1 MIRACRSDDIDTLM
15 QIWLDA
21 NLCAHSFI
29 PKTYWTDHYEQVKHM
44 LPQAELYVYEEERSG
59 EIEGFIGL
67 TEDYIAGIFV
77 REQYRS
83 KGIGKQLLNYAK
95 SFKQRLSL
103 NVYQKNERA
112 VHFYQREHFVVQSEH
127 TDEATGENEYVMI
140 WRGDHPCSLGF

>member
-1 MIRACRSDDIDTLM
+1 MIRACWNDDIDTLM

-21 NLCAHSFI
+21 NLSAHAFI

-44 LPQAELYVYEEERSG
+44 LPQAELYAYEADRSG
-59 EIEGFIGL
+59 EIQGFVGL
-67 TEDYIAGIFV
+67 TDDYIAGIFV

-95 SFKQRLSL
+95 SLKRSLSL

-112 VHFYQREHFVVQSEH
+112 VHFYQREHFVIQSEH
-127 TDEATGENEYVMI
+127 TDEGTGESEYVMI
-140 WRGDHPCSLGF
+140 WRGDCPCSLGF